1 MNNWEKFEKNLAE
14 LKANPDMDKVDILL
28 EEINIYRFELEA
40 QNEELKRTNMIL
52 YESQRKYEDLFN
64 SIPISNI
71 LIDSDLKIK
80 LYNIQT
86 VILLQA
92 ERFTLK
98 GEDFTKFISPDFQ
111 DAFYFSINGLD
122 ENNPSVSMELF
133 LTAYLGRKIPS
144 TASIRLS
151 KDINGNIEYI
161 ISLIDQTNRRKLE
174 LELIESKSIYDS
186 LASTLPFGIIRTDKN
201 SVILDSN
208 KFFSE
213 LFHSD
218 YSSIIGKPIRE
229 IVSNDIADRIESNNA
244 FILRT
249 GKTITEIS
257 DYFDPLTRERKY
269 LEIIEIPILDLLG
282 NVSGIQILIKDVSE
296 FKKSEQVLKDSEY
309 KFRKLVEDSSDL
321 FLISDGN
328 ANFFYVGA
336 NSESITG
343 YSPEEALKLK
353 IYDHIHNDYQDI
365 IKNAYMESFNNKG
378 MTISTEGVFR
388 HKDGTWKWLELKI
401 TNCMDDPLIKGII
414 TNIRDIS
421 DKKETWKIITEAE
434 NRYRTLF
441 EFLPNGLLLIDP
453 KTKKAI
459 DFNNAAYINLGYSAE
474 EFASM
479 TINQY
484 DIVETEEVTRKRIK
498 KIIETG
504 GDDFETRHRRKDG
517 SSVEVL
523 VKVRSININ
532 SQTLMM
538 VMYQDISELRAILKE
553 KEESELKF
561 QAVVENALDGIYL
574 LKGKHFIYVND
585 AISRITGY
593 TRDEILSQEFDVDRL
608 LIGNSKDFVNER
620 IQMRESGSENSN
632 NYEVEIINKENE
644 KRIIDISTKTY
655 TLNDVV
661 LSIGI
666 MRDIT
671 ERKLIENEL
680 KSAKDAALKSVEITN
695 TILNN
700 LGHELR
706 TPLNGILGFTKILM
720 MELDDPELL
729 EMTKLITFS
738 GQRLKRTL
746 EALLTLSEI
755 ESDKYN
761 LILDQVNLT
770 HFLSMYDNFTID
782 LLQDKPIEYS
792 LDLSEEDIVISSDEF
807 MLHQILYN
815 ILDNSYK
822 FTDNGFVKMKLSKE
836 FVENKNKAI
845 IEICDSGIG
854 IEEDKIEV
862 IFLPFRQGSE
872 GVSRKFE
879 GIGLGLTI
887 VQKIIQKLNG
897 KLEIFSEV
905 GKGTNIRLLFDCE

>member
-1 MNNWEKFEKNLAE
+1 M
-14 LKANPDMDKVDILL
+14 
-28 EEINIYRFELEA
+28 
-40 QNEELKRTNMIL
+40 
-52 YESQRKYEDLFN
+52 
-64 SIPISNI
+64 
-71 LIDSDLKIK
+71 
-80 LYNIQT
+80 
-86 VILLQA
+86 
-92 ERFTLK
+92 
-98 GEDFTKFISPDFQ
+98 
-111 DAFYFSINGLD
+111 
-122 ENNPSVSMELF
+122 
-133 LTAYLGRKIPS
+133 
-144 TASIRLS
+144 
-151 KDINGNIEYI
+151 
-161 ISLIDQTNRRKLE
+161 
-174 LELIESKSIYDS
+174 
-186 LASTLPFGIIRTDKN
+186 
-201 SVILDSN
+201 
-208 KFFSE
+208 
-213 LFHSD
+213 
-218 YSSIIGKPIRE
+218 
-229 IVSNDIADRIESNNA
+229 
-244 FILRT
+244 
-249 GKTITEIS
+249 
-257 DYFDPLTRERKY
+257 
-269 LEIIEIPILDLLG
+269 
-282 NVSGIQILIKDVSE
+282 
-296 FKKSEQVLKDSEY
+296 
-309 KFRKLVEDSSDL
+309 
-321 FLISDGN
+321 
-328 ANFFYVGA
+328 
-336 NSESITG
+336 
-343 YSPEEALKLK
+343 
-353 IYDHIHNDYQDI
+353 
-365 IKNAYMESFNNKG
+365 
-378 MTISTEGVFR
+378 
-388 HKDGTWKWLELKI
+388 
-401 TNCMDDPLIKGII
+401 
-414 TNIRDIS
+414 
-421 DKKETWKIITEAE
+421 
-434 NRYRTLF
+434 
-441 EFLPNGLLLIDP
+441 
-453 KTKKAI
+453 
-459 DFNNAAYINLGYSAE
+459 
-474 EFASM
+474 
-479 TINQY
+479 
-484 DIVETEEVTRKRIK
+484 
-498 KIIETG
+498 
-504 GDDFETRHRRKDG
+504 
-517 SSVEVL
+517 L